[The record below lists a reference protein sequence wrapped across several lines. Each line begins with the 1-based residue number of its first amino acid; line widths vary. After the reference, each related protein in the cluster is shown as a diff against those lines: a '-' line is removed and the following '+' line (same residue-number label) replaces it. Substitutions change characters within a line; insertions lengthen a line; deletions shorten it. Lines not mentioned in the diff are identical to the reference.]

1 MAQLIESPERA
12 IRLARHIAQD
22 IASYNRDQ
30 VELSIAQDSL
40 FADLAEEIEQGRDL
54 YRARVSPALDRSTNF
69 YDRALVDEL
78 MRDKAHVRSR
88 IW

>member
-22 IASYNRDQ
+22 IAMYNKDL
-30 VELSIAQDSL
+30 VERAIASDSL
-40 FADLAEEIEQGRDL
+40 FMDLAEEIEQGRGL
-54 YRARVSPALDRSTNF
+54 YRARVTPELDRTTNF

-78 MRDKAHVRSR
+78 LRDKAHVRSR